1 MAQNDKVF
9 RRLSVGLA
17 VVVVGSFFISG
28 YLLDY
33 FRNAPESAAADSS
46 YDVELHANFDSLQ
59 QDYAKLS
66 NLYEELLVYV
76 TQAPV
81 ETEPELIYVEPVV
94 DEKLQESI
102 DSLQQDYAKL
112 SSLYEELLVYVTQ
125 APVET
130 EPELIYVEPVVD
142 EKLQESINSLQQDYA
157 KLSSLYEELLLR
169 EEPVTEVPQ
178 PENLVVEERV
188 QIVEYVTV
196 EAVSLRLM
204 QGDSIWTLLYRLGK
218 DPDSAELIGE
228 VLKINDL
235 ADPAKIPTG
244 KYLTIPLND
253 TVSRREVRN

>member
-1 MAQNDKVF
+1 MEVVLSIFRNQIYTERGSSMAQNDKVF

-46 YDVELHANFDSLQ
+46 YDVELHANF
-59 QDYAKLS
+59 
-66 NLYEELLVYV
+66 
-76 TQAPV
+76 
-81 ETEPELIYVEPVV
+81 
-94 DEKLQESI
+94 